1 MGKNNQIN
9 EYRML
14 FLRISI
20 LNLFFFLPFII
31 FGPDKNAFQN
41 QKSEPQEQHE
51 TVVTLKLVQVF
62 VTDSEGNPVL
72 DLTKSDFELYE
83 DGILKIITDFEKHN
97 LEKKDEEIRLTETPI
112 SSTRLNR
119 KFFIFLDIFGSDR
132 IGISQAREAALHFI
146 DTQLRPDDEVAVITY
161 QHMSGFNVKKYLT
174 KDHEKIRK
182 AVKKAKELPPGGD
195 TYDYDLM
202 NAQRQAEREAG
213 LEEDKWV
220 FGSIDRPL
228 FVAGLNRLARN
239 PKDFTDEVTE
249 VGKALRY
256 IPGQKNIILF
266 SGGRFEKAEEMGRE
280 FAASNSPVFTVDTMK
295 PQISN
300 VPSPLKTLSEIS
312 GGKYFHNVEDAET
325 ISKNIQNLTSNYYVL
340 GYYVD
345 EQWDGSYH
353 KIEVKVKREGC
364 RVHCQEGYYNP
375 KPFSDYSDTEKELH
389 LIDLA
394 AGDDPVLQSPL
405 RLPMLSVVYPQ
416 QAKSYLL
423 FLTELSSD
431 ELNRYFI
438 GKNDVMN
445 VVFDGEDEV
454 VDSTR
459 GEVDLSGIKD
469 KKLFHYSIHSFP
481 PGRYKSRF
489 VLRNME
495 SGKGAVAQASFDIP
509 EWQDARLRI
518 YPPLLLIP
526 DKEIDYIKYTKKLK
540 KSEIESQPSLAELFP
555 FISNRHSPL
564 IQDIDA
570 ETSRLYA
577 VLRYSVQ
584 EIEAPD
590 ILLSTELIRKA
601 TGEKRLLGT
610 KIVSAKEDKGTIVML
625 VEIQFSG
632 LDLGDYSLNFILDEE
647 STGKKAEVSRVLKV
661 R

>member
-1 MGKNNQIN
+1 
-9 EYRML
+9 ML

-20 LNLFFFLPFII
+20 LTFFLYFSLIV
-31 FGPDKNAFQN
+31 FGSYPNAVQS
-41 QKSEPQEQHE
+41 QKSEIQEQHE

-83 DGILKIITDFEKHN
+83 DGILKTITDFEKHH
-97 LEKKDEEIRLTETPI
+97 LEKKDEEVSLTETPI
-112 SSTRLNR
+112 SSAKLNR

-182 AVKKAKELPPGGD
+182 AVKKAKELPPDGD
-195 TYDYDLM
+195 YYDYDLS
-202 NAQRQAEREAG
+202 NERRRAEREAG
-213 LEEDKWV
+213 LEDDN
-220 FGSIDRPL
+220 IDHPL

-280 FAASNSPVFTVDTMK
+280 FAASNSPVFAVNTVKTLTPD
-295 PQISN
+295 S
-300 VPSPLKTLSEIS
+300 PSPLIALSEIS

-325 ISKNIQNLTSNYYVL
+325 IAKNIQSLTSNYYVL

-345 EQWDGSYH
+345 ELWDGNFH

-416 QAKSYLL
+416 PAKSYLL

-445 VVFDGEDEV
+445 VVFDGEGEIA
-454 VDSTR
+454 DSSR

-469 KKLFHYSIHSFP
+469 RNLFHYSINSLL
-481 PGRYKSRF
+481 PGRYKTRF

-509 EWQDARLRI
+509 EWQDNQLRI

-526 DKEIDYIKYTKKLK
+526 DKEIEYIKYTKKLK
-540 KSEIESQPSLAELFP
+540 KSEIESPPSLAELFP

-564 IQDIDA
+564 VHDLDA
-570 ETSRLYA
+570 ATSRLHA

-584 EIEAPD
+584 EIETPD
-590 ILLSTELIRKA
+590 ILLSTELIQKS
-601 TGEKRLLGT
+601 TGEKRILGT
-610 KIVSAKEDKGTIVML
+610 KIVSAKQDKGTIVML
-625 VEIQFSG
+625 LEIQ
-632 LDLGDYSLNFILDEE
+632 LNTLELGDYSLNFILDEE
-647 STGKKAEVSRVLKV
+647 STGKKAEFSRDLKV

>member
-1 MGKNNQIN
+1 
-9 EYRML
+9 ML

-20 LNLFFFLPFII
+20 LNLFFFFPIII
-31 FGPDKNAFQN
+31 FGPDQNAVQN

-62 VTDSEGNPVL
+62 VTDSKGNPVL

-83 DGILKIITDFEKHN
+83 DGILKTITDFEKHN
-97 LEKKDEEIRLTETPI
+97 LEKKDEEISLTETPI

-195 TYDYDLM
+195 HYDYDLM
-202 NAQRQAEREAG
+202 NEQKRAEQEAG
-213 LEEDKWV
+213 LEEDRWA

-239 PKDFTDEVTE
+239 SKDFTDEVTE

-266 SGGRFEKAEEMGRE
+266 SGGRFEKAEDMGRE
-280 FAASNSPVFTVDTMK
+280 FAASNSPVFSVNTVN
-295 PQISN
+295 PSIPGS
-300 VPSPLKTLSEIS
+300 PSPLKTLSEIS
-312 GGKYFHNVEDAET
+312 GGKYFKDVEDVEA
-325 ISKNIQNLTSNYYVL
+325 IAKNIQSLTSNYYVL

-345 EQWDGSYH
+345 EHWDGSFH

-375 KPFSDYSDTEKELH
+375 KPFSEYTDTEKELH
-389 LIDLA
+389 LLDLA
-394 AGDDPVLQSPL
+394 AGDDPILQSPL
-405 RLPMLSVVYPQ
+405 RLPMLPVIYPQ
-416 QAKSYLL
+416 SAQSYLL
-423 FLTELSSD
+423 FLTEFSAD
-431 ELNRYFI
+431 ELNRYFS
-438 GKNDVMN
+438 GKNDVVN
-445 VVFDGEDEV
+445 VVFDEEGEV

-459 GEVDLSGIKD
+459 GEADLSGNRNKN
-469 KKLFHYSIHSFP
+469 LFHYSVHSLP

-509 EWQDARLRI
+509 QWQDARLRI

-526 DKEIDYIKYTKKLK
+526 DKEIEYIKYSKKLK
-540 KSEIESQPSLAELFP
+540 KSEIESLPSLTELFP

-564 IQDIDA
+564 VHDLDA
-570 ETSRLYA
+570 GTSRIHA
-577 VLRYSVQ
+577 VLRYAVQ
-584 EIEAPD
+584 GIETPD
-590 ILLSTELIRKA
+590 ILLSTELIQK
-601 TGEKRLLGT
+601 TSGEKRLLGT
-610 KIVSAKEDKGTIVML
+610 KIVAAKEDKGTIVML
-625 VEIQFSG
+625 LEIQFDT

-647 STGKKAEVSRVLKV
+647 STGKKAEVSRDLKI